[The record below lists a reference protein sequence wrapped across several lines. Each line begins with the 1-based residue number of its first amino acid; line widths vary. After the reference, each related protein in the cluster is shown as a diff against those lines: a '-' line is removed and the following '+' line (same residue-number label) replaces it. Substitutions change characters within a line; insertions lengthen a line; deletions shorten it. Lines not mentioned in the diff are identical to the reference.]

1 MKKPIWTGI
10 CGVCAAVLL
19 LAGVGTGLLPGQPK
33 ENGTAVEA
41 EAVPSDHQTDSEAS
55 VVKIH
60 FIDVGQGDATLI
72 QCGEHVML
80 IDAGDNDKGTA
91 VQLYLT
97 KQGVKKL
104 DYLILTHPDA
114 DHIGGADVVITKFA
128 IDRVFMADFE
138 KDNQTYREVT
148 DALASKKLKW
158 TTPSPGTVYSL
169 GTAEFTILAPNDTYE
184 DPNNASIALL
194 LQNGDT
200 GFLFTGDGEEEAEE
214 DILANGLCVEADV
227 YKAGHH
233 GSDTASCEAFLEAA
247 DPDYAVISCGEGNS
261 YGHPHAAV
269 LNSLRAMGIQ
279 VFRTDEQGSIIAESD
294 GTKITWNCAPS
305 ETWQTGERTGS
316 GARRKA
322 EKQDKQP
329 KGNYT
334 GNKNNGKLHRSTC
347 EQLPNEENRVVFE
360 TKQEAIDAGY
370 DDPCGLCE
378 P

>member
-19 LAGVGTGLLPGQPK
+19 LAGVGTGLLPGQQK

-41 EAVPSDHQTDSEAS
+41 EAVPSAHQTDSEAS
-55 VVKIH
+55 VVKVH

-72 QCGEHVML
+72 QCGEHAML

-200 GFLFTGDGEEEAEE
+200 GFL
-214 DILANGLCVEADV
+214 
-227 YKAGHH
+227 
-233 GSDTASCEAFLEAA
+233 
-247 DPDYAVISCGEGNS
+247 
-261 YGHPHAAV
+261 
-269 LNSLRAMGIQ
+269 
-279 VFRTDEQGSIIAESD
+279 
-294 GTKITWNCAPS
+294 
-305 ETWQTGERTGS
+305 
-316 GARRKA
+316 
-322 EKQDKQP
+322 
-329 KGNYT
+329 
-334 GNKNNGKLHRSTC
+334 
-347 EQLPNEENRVVFE
+347 
-360 TKQEAIDAGY
+360 
-370 DDPCGLCE
+370 
-378 P
+378 

>member
-1 MKKPIWTGI
+1 MKRTIKRTG
-10 CGVCAAVLL
+10 
-19 LAGVGTGLLPGQPK
+19 
-33 ENGTAVEA
+33 
-41 EAVPSDHQTDSEAS
+41 
-55 VVKIH
+55 
-60 FIDVGQGDATLI
+60 
-72 QCGEHVML
+72 
-80 IDAGDNDKGTA
+80 
-91 VQLYLT
+91 
-97 KQGVKKL
+97 
-104 DYLILTHPDA
+104 
-114 DHIGGADVVITKFA
+114 
-128 IDRVFMADFE
+128 
-138 KDNQTYREVT
+138 EVT

-294 GTKITWNCAPS
+294 GTKITWNCALPKPGRQ
-305 ETWQTGERTGS
+305 ENAQVRE
-316 GARRKA
+316 
-322 EKQDKQP
+322 P
-329 KGNYT
+329 KGKQKSRT
-334 GNKNNGKLHRSTC
+334 SRQKVTIQEIKNNGKLHRSTC